1 MVYGSVNQHFQ
12 AFMQSIRKVF
22 INFCCKEAFVCM
34 YVYIYIY
41 IFIKFLIGLLVIC
54 QKSSFVHVLAQAK
67 ILKKILKLKIIST

>member
-1 MVYGSVNQHFQ
+1 
-12 AFMQSIRKVF
+12 
-22 INFCCKEAFVCM
+22 M
-34 YVYIYIY
+34 YVCIYIYIY